1 MAEILTSD
9 KFKKRMTESAKAA
22 LEKAGGKVVDEG
34 VDDLSDL
41 ELEEPAYGEK
51 IIGTLTPDEIWL
63 FRVFYVLTDRLEEL
77 NCAIG
82 GEALTQL
89 GAAIKDRKNIK
100 EAHSV
105 LESHMEESSAPVIE
119 MFTIERQLDTF
130 KSQLY
135 LSICER
141 LGHWDY
147 KLGIR
152 SKGRIVSL
160 ERKW

>member
-82 GEALTQL
+82 GEA
-89 GAAIKDRKNIK
+89 
-100 EAHSV
+100 
-105 LESHMEESSAPVIE
+105 
-119 MFTIERQLDTF
+119 
-130 KSQLY
+130 
-135 LSICER
+135 
-141 LGHWDY
+141 
-147 KLGIR
+147 
-152 SKGRIVSL
+152 
-160 ERKW
+160 